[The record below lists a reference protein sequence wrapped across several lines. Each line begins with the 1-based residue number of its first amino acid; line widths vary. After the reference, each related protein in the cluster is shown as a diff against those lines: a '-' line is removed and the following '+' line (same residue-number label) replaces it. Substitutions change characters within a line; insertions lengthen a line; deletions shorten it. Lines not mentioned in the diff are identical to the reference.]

1 MTSERNA
8 PNMKHAFSDKEKM
21 DAFDEIASCYY
32 EKNFGSMSKTDYE
45 TMLFKIYLNHLKKNN
60 LRTDDYSI
68 SRALGITQSKVRNLK
83 IRNELQEDELD
94 DSWKEEFAACVGN
107 ALYDKDKRLV
117 KVIIPEVTVM
127 MELRHFMEE
136 NRWYDEYQ
144 LNPKL
149 FQCPLDF
156 FLPLCEQIG
165 GVTLTLDPSAKKK
178 LSELKKQA
186 SDKEKTAIEQILTGA
201 LQDGFKELAWTG
213 TTAIVV
219 KALELL
225 PFGGVAG
232 KIITGLITVLRKS
245 GKLDEFQ

>member
-1 MTSERNA
+1 M
-8 PNMKHAFSDKEKM
+8 
-21 DAFDEIASCYY
+21 
-32 EKNFGSMSKTDYE
+32 
-45 TMLFKIYLNHLKKNN
+45 
-60 LRTDDYSI
+60 
-68 SRALGITQSKVRNLK
+68 
-83 IRNELQEDELD
+83 
-94 DSWKEEFAACVGN
+94 
-107 ALYDKDKRLV
+107 
-117 KVIIPEVTVM
+117 
-127 MELRHFMEE
+127 
-136 NRWYDEYQ
+136 
-144 LNPKL
+144 
-149 FQCPLDF
+149 
-156 FLPLCEQIG
+156 
-165 GVTLTLDPSAKKK
+165 TLDPSAKKK